1 MENQNFQ
8 NFKMQSINFENMPK
22 YHLAIQSFLVHQGIF
37 LLQQLPKN
45 KREKKEKKK
54 KERRNFSKS
63 RQKSLKGYSQAQ
75 K

>member
-37 LLQQLPKN
+37 LFYQLPKN
-45 KREKKEKKK
+45 KREKKKKK
-54 KERRNFSKS
+54 KNKKKEGTLAKVDRNH
-63 RQKSLKGYSQAQ
+63 
-75 K
+75 